1 MMSHCPCRRRPR
13 ALVHSLE
20 VFGPSAPRPAARP
33 ALVWSRPASETN
45 RQPIERLRPLRVR
58 PTLVDFRLKAIGLP
72 HPYIAEGIGD
82 EEESLRLKRLY
93 VTVRDLNIWAVFSTK
108 PTASSNATGIGNT
121 VDTDGFACPSRK
133 LRTSC
138 P

>member
-1 MMSHCPCRRRPR
+1 M
-13 ALVHSLE
+13 HSSTAWKSLGHLHHVRLLDQLWYGLSQHQKLIGE
-20 VFGPSAPRPAARP
+20 
-33 ALVWSRPASETN
+33 
-45 RQPIERLRPLRVR
+45 PIERLRPLRVR
-58 PTLVDFRLKAIGLP
+58 PTLVDFRLKAIGLL

-82 EEESLRLKRLY
+82 EEEALHLKRLY

-108 PTASSNATGIGNT
+108 PRDSSNTTGIGNT
-121 VDTDGFACPSRK
+121 VDTDGFACPSQK

>member
-1 MMSHCPCRRRPR
+1 MISHCSRLRRPR

-20 VFGPSAPRPAARP
+20 VFGPSAPRPA
-33 ALVWSRPASETN
+33 
-45 RQPIERLRPLRVR
+45 VR
-58 PTLVDFRLKAIGLP
+58 PSLVDFRLKAIGLP
-72 HPYIAEGIGD
+72 HPYLAEGIGD

-93 VTVRDLNIWAVFSTK
+93 VTVRYLNIWAVFSTK
-108 PTASSNATGIGNT
+108 PMASSNTTGIGNT